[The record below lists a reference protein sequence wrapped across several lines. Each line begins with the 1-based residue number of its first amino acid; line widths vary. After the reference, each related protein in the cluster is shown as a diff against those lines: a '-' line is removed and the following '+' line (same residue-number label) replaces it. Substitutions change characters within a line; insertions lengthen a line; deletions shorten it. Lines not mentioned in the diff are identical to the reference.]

1 MSLINILDSLIKLE
15 ARTAELY
22 AELAATFSD
31 VPTVHNFWKGM
42 SQDEEAHKKI
52 LGQIRDLVR
61 RKELEEIEG
70 WKLEEEAAEQLSKTL
85 DSLAKKMSG
94 GEGIKLSE
102 ALKIAAAIESIEYNS
117 IYRGLPQFMRA
128 QESQLPIEAT
138 IAMTAHLKRLKDFTD
153 FHAEDREVA
162 RRIRAMEYR

>member
-1 MSLINILDSLIKLE
+1 MSLTGILDSLIKLE

-22 AELAATFSD
+22 AELAAAFSD

-70 WKLEEEAAEQLSKTL
+70 WKLEEDTVEQLSKTL
-85 DSLAKKMSG
+85 DSLERKMSG
-94 GEGIKLSE
+94 GEGLKLSE

-117 IYRGLPQFMRA
+117 IYKGLPQFLRG
-128 QESQLPIEAT
+128 QESQLPVEAT
-138 IAMTAHLKRLKDFTD
+138 ISITAHLKRLKDFTET
-153 FHAEDREVA
+153 HAEDREVA
-162 RRIRAMEYR
+162 RRIRVMEYR